1 MVLVATAVAEVKL
14 EKMDDIIP
22 EAVAEPLDI

>member
-1 MVLVATAVAEVKL
+1 MVSVVMAVVEVKL